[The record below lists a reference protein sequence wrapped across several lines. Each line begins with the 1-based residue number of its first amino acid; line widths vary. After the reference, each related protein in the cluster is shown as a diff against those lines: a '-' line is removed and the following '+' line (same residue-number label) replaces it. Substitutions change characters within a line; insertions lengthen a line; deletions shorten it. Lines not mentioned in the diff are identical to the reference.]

1 MARATVKHLCS
12 TIRGCMRFQMG
23 LVCEPS
29 YHIPII
35 SDPLSGAFQCARAVR
50 KMLMEGYIPAE
61 TTLVGIGHSA
71 GATVT

>member
-1 MARATVKHLCS
+1 
-12 TIRGCMRFQMG
+12 MG